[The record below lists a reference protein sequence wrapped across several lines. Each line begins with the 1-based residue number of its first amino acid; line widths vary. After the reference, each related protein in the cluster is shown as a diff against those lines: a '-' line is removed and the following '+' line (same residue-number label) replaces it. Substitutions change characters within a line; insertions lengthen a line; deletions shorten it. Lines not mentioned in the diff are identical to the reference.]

1 MTASANLS
9 SPSTGETVGMSR
21 RSLFIGAGAAAAGV
35 ALATSAVP
43 ATASAAPS
51 GRYRI
56 DLHAHFLPP
65 EYRAALL
72 EHGHVTIGGYPT
84 PQ

>member
-1 MTASANLS
+1 MTADINPS
-9 SPSTGETVGMSR
+9 SPSTGESFGMSR
-21 RSLFIGAGAAAAGV
+21 RSLLIGAGAAAAGV
-35 ALATSAVP
+35 AVATSAVP

-65 EYRAALL
+65 EYLSL
-72 EHGHVTIGGYPT
+72 IHI
-84 PQ
+84 